1 MKEEGI
7 REIEEQLEAMVKRI
21 EHRAKILESEFGEGG
36 SRKTVE
42 QIAFA
47 DFASRV
53 EQNCEYN
60 KNFYGTRRDR
70 RVGKDNMVLF
80 PIPGVRGACHIRVK
94 LNGNE
99 SSAHLSRL
107 ENGRWVN
114 VAELTNGIIQNG
126 TREPDSMLIL
136 AFCMQNGLREL
147 NKAGFKV
154 IGIHDGKLCA
164 SHNSSA
170 KRVTLGEDGLPDSEV
185 PKTASVAPLAGGEK
199 VPTVS
204 WPMHPPEYH
213 MNAQIEFGYG
223 IIRNME
229 RLKRTGSGIKTPNE
243 MPTLDKGSL
252 PSKEGIIS
260 GLEVSHSTRPPEMS

>member
-1 MKEEGI
+1 MKEKEIRKIIEEMQAIVKRDEDLEI
-7 REIEEQLEAMVKRI
+7 REEIQPR
-21 EHRAKILESEFGEGG
+21 ESG

-42 QIAFA
+42 QIAYDNFV
-47 DFASRV
+47 SRV
-53 EQNCEYN
+53 EQNCRHA
-60 KNFYGTRRDR
+60 KNFSGTRYDGG
-70 RVGKDNMVLF
+70 VGEDNMVFF
-80 PIPGVRGACHIRVK
+80 PISGVREASHIRVK

-99 SSAHLSRL
+99 SSAHLSRF
-107 ENGRWVN
+107 ENGHWVN

-126 TREPDSMLIL
+126 TREPGAMLTL

-147 NKAGFKV
+147 KMAGFEV
-154 IGIHDGKLCA
+154 VGIHDGKLCA

-229 RLKRTGSGIKTPNE
+229 RLKRTGSETKTPNE

-260 GLEVSHSTRPPEMS
+260 GLTVSHSTRPPEMS